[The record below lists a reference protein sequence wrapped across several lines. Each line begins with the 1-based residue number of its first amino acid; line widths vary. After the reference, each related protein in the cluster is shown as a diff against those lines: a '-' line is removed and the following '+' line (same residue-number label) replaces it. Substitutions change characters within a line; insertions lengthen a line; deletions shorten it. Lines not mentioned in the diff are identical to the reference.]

1 MEKSGQQKKTLIVVP
16 KERVS
21 GKQNKRF
28 NEAKPLLV
36 TAKKIINNVN
46 KQKGHKAAN
55 EKKIISKKR
64 SVAFKTAHEL
74 CVKYLCADYEETANK
89 VSEKDIYWY
98 IKDIKEENSKLR
110 KQDY

>member
-1 MEKSGQQKKTLIVVP
+1 MQI
-16 KERVS
+16 
-21 GKQNKRF
+21 
-28 NEAKPLLV
+28 A
-36 TAKKIINNVN
+36 AKKLMNTYHQ
-46 KQKGHKAAN
+46 QKGHKAAN
-55 EKKIISKKR
+55 EKKIISAKR